1 MKQQKIEK
9 KKETILDQSVLK
21 LKNTLK
27 ISNLSLD
34 IIKSVTNSK
43 IPTWKLVKANVDTSL

>member
-1 MKQQKIEK
+1 MKQQKIE

-43 IPTWKLVKANVDTSL
+43 IPT

>member
-1 MKQQKIEK
+1 MKQQKIE

-21 LKNTLK
+21 LKKHIENFK
-27 ISNLSLD
+27 FIFRHY
-34 IIKSVTNSK
+34 KSVTNSK